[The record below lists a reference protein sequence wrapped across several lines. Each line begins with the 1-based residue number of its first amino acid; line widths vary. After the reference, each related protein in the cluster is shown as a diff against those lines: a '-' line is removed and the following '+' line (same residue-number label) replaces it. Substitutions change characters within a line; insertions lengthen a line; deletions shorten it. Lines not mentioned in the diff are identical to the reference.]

1 MSPEGWAGLALAPR
15 CSRATR
21 AAGPGAN
28 RSSRWRGS
36 EAVTAHDLAKP
47 FDVRRAVAAEHVGYI
62 FEVARAHQTRADD
75 REEAGVSVALIA
87 ESVDHA
93 ARYEQRLVRVQV
105 GSRPAHGERSDAVQT
120 ENGFVEL
127 VVAVRRGHAR
137 ISGGIAL
144 EDADTATRLIC
155 VDVKSDRESPDLDR
169 LGCGVGHEVIIPAF
183 GALSRQRQC
192 RREEPPWRHARARSP
207 LPTGRHQTIRRYS
220 ARLRERP
227 RAS

>member
-21 AAGPGAN
+21 AAGAGAN

-36 EAVTAHDLAKP
+36 KAVTAHDLAKL
-47 FDVRRAVAAEHVGYI
+47 FDVRRAVAAEHVGDI
-62 FEVARAHQTRADD
+62 SEVARAHQTRADD
-75 REEAGVSVALIA
+75 RKEAGVNVALIT

-93 ARYEQRLVRVQV
+93 ARYEERLARVQV
-105 GSRPAHGERSDAVQT
+105 GSRPAHGKRSDAVQT

-144 EDADTATRLIC
+144 EDADTASGLIC
-155 VDVKSDRESPDLDR
+155 VDVKSDGESPDLDR
-169 LGCGVGHEVIIPAF
+169 LGCGVRHGVIIPAF
-183 GALSRQRQC
+183 GALSQTTER
-192 RREEPPWRHARARSP
+192 RREK
-207 LPTGRHQTIRRYS
+207 
-220 ARLRERP
+220 
-227 RAS
+227 